1 MIRKFKDTDM
11 DAVMAIWLNAN
22 IGAHSFIDTEYW
34 KKHFGAVKEMIP
46 QAEIYISENSHVV
59 DGFIGLTEDYIAG
72 IFVDQQSRA
81 KGIGS
86 ELLDYAKRK
95 RERLSLQVYK
105 KNVSAVNFYLNRDFK
120 VASESLD
127 EQTGEAEYNMLWE
140 RQGHL

>member
-1 MIRKFKDTDM
+1 MIRKFKDTDI

-22 IGAHSFIDTEYW
+22 IEAHSFIAPEYW
-34 KKHFGAVKEMIP
+34 KGHFDEVKEMLP
-46 QAEIYISENSHVV
+46 RAEIYISENSHAV

-72 IFVDQQSRA
+72 IFVDRQARA

-86 ELLDYAKRK
+86 ELLDYAKKK

-105 KNVSAVNFYLNRDFK
+105 KNASAVNFYLNRNFK

-140 RQGHL
+140 RRGRL